1 MSSLHFQKDNRSGK
15 GTNKGFY
22 IALGVCLIAIGV
34 AAWTT
39 YDSVVKYANPA
50 QEESTPE
57 QSTPAQQNVSG
68 VFVVDSLPEESSA
81 PSSEEA
87 PVSSAPAISSKP
99 ESKPASSKPS
109 EPPSGEVKETAAK
122 PVSYVYPAGEDVLKN
137 FSGENP
143 IFSDTMQDW
152 RVHTGTDFSAKNGDA
167 VKAIAGGKITD
178 SYKDDWYGNILVIEH
193 DGGVTASYCGL
204 GDTLLVK
211 KGEKVKAGQ
220 KIGSVTTIPCES
232 ADPPHLHLEIKKG
245 GKLIDPM
252 TLFK

>member
-81 PSSEEA
+81 PSSE
-87 PVSSAPAISSKP
+87 APASSEP
-99 ESKPASSKPS
+99 AVSSKPASSKPAAPS
-109 EPPSGEVKETAAK
+109 SAPSGEVKETAAK
-122 PVSYVYPAGEDVLKN
+122 PVSYVYPVSENVVKN
-137 FSGENP
+137 FGGENP

-167 VKAIAGGKITD
+167 VKAIAAGKVAD
-178 SYKDDWYGNILVIEH
+178 SYKDDWFGNILVIEH

-211 KGEKVKAGQ
+211 KGDTVKAGQ

-232 ADPPHLHLEIKKG
+232 VDPPHLHLEIKKD
-245 GKLIDPM
+245 GKLIDPV